1 MIHSPNDLIMAKVFS
16 QDKKKIGD
24 ELPYYRS
31 ILDPSVSLIT
41 GGWDQEHRVTPWT
54 VALTAPDPFSS

>member
-16 QDKKKIGD
+16 QDKKKIDD

-31 ILDPSVSLIT
+31 STFS
-41 GGWDQEHRVTPWT
+41 W
-54 VALTAPDPFSS
+54 LTF